1 MLKILTLNYLKLI
14 NCCRRSNN
22 CCGNICHRAINN
34 VPIAG
39 CSKCPLYWPLGAR
52 IYVPLERLKKISFP
66 ASTKEK
72 LVALKE

>member
-1 MLKILTLNYLKLI
+1 MLKILTLIYLKLV

-39 CSKCPLYWPLGAR
+39 CSKCLLYSPLGAK
-52 IYVPLERLKKISFP
+52 IYVPLEGPKLISFP
-66 ASTKEK
+66 VPTKEK
-72 LVALKE
+72 LVAMKA